1 MLFQFRPQRFMQRI
15 SQLMKKIEPMP
26 LGRWNVDYC
35 PRKMETKVDMANE
48 DHCGPCGQ
56 YAITKLSNTTQTA
69 NPIQPQPNQTTPI
82 QPNNP
87 NPTKQPQP
95 NQTTPIQPNNPNPTQ
110 SKP

>member
-1 MLFQFRPQRFMQRI
+1 MVFQFRPSRIMQRV

-56 YAITKLSNTTQTA
+56 YAITKL
-69 NPIQPQPNQTTPI
+69 INQTNQT
-82 QPNNP
+82 QP
-87 NPTKQPQP
+87 NPTLNP
-95 NQTTPIQPNNPNPTQ
+95 TPNPTLNPKC
-110 SKP
+110 KP

>member
-1 MLFQFRPQRFMQRI
+1 MVFRFRPQRFMQRI

-56 YAITKLSNTTQTA
+56 YAMEKIYQTQQTNQTHQTQQTNQTQTT
-69 NPIQPQPNQTTPI
+69 NP
-82 QPNNP
+82 
-87 NPTKQPQP
+87 KR
-95 NQTTPIQPNNPNPTQ
+95 
-110 SKP
+110 KP

>member
-1 MLFQFRPQRFMQRI
+1 MVFQFRPQRFMQRI

-56 YAITKLSNTTQTA
+56 YAMEKINQTYQTHQTNQTQQTKIIHPKPKTPNKPKLYIPIA
-69 NPIQPQPNQTTPI
+69 NPRRG
-82 QPNNP
+82 
-87 NPTKQPQP
+87 
-95 NQTTPIQPNNPNPTQ
+95 
-110 SKP
+110 